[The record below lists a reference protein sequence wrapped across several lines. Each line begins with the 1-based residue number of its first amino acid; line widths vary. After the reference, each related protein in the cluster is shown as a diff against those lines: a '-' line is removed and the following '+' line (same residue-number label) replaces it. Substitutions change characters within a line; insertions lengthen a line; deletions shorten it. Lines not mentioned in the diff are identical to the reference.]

1 MKRAIIFPGQG
12 SQVVGMGKDLA
23 EAIPECKALFDQ
35 ANENPRLRSRNHL
48 LRGTAGGV
56 EQIEPRAVGY
66 FCDQCG
72 GVPSLEAQTTRP

>member
-35 ANENPRLRSRNHL
+35 ANEILC
-48 LRGTAGGV
+48 
-56 EQIEPRAVGY
+56 Y
-66 FCDQCG
+66 D
-72 GVPSLEAQTTRP
+72 LETIGFEGPQEE